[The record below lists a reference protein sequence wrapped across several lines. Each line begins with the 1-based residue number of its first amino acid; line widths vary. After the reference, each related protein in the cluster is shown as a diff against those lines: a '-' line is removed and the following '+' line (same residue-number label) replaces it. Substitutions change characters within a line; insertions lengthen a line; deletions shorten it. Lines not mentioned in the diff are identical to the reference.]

1 MKPHLSLLLSPIKG
15 VTFELMSSLKQIK
28 QAQIVAGQSRL
39 VVADLQ
45 SLVKDIDRCE
55 RTMTALKTELAE
67 VNSKYQGP
75 RDTRQDIAYLTAL
88 LDCAKKKLA
97 WEKTIASLQKRTPE
111 ILNKMM
117 SLIND
122 PQNPPPD
129 ETRNQMLGSL
139 QAVQGA
145 MERLQQVKIE

>member
-1 MKPHLSLLLSPIKG
+1 
-15 VTFELMSSLKQIK
+15 MSSLKQIK
-28 QAQIVAGQSRL
+28 LAQKAAGQCRL

-55 RTMTALKTELAE
+55 RTMTALKTELAA
-67 VNSKYQGP
+67 VNSQYQGP

-97 WEKTIASLQKRTPE
+97 WEKTIASLQKRTPD

-122 PQNPPPD
+122 PQNPPPE
-129 ETRNQMLGSL
+129 ETRNQMLASL

>member
-1 MKPHLSLLLSPIKG
+1 
-15 VTFELMSSLKQIK
+15 MSSLKQIK
-28 QAQIVAGQSRL
+28 LAEKVAGQSR
-39 VVADLQ
+39 VVIADLQ

-55 RTMTALKTELAE
+55 RTMTALKSELVA

-75 RDTRQDIAYLTAL
+75 RNTREDIDYLTAL

-97 WEKTIASLQKRTPE
+97 WEKTITSLQKRTPD
-111 ILNKMM
+111 ILNRMM

-122 PQNPPPD
+122 PQNPPPE
-129 ETRNQMLGSL
+129 ETRNQMLASL

-145 MERLQQVKIE
+145 MERLQHVKIE

>member
-1 MKPHLSLLLSPIKG
+1 
-15 VTFELMSSLKQIK
+15 MSSLKQIK
-28 QAQIVAGQSRL
+28 HAEKVAGQSH
-39 VVADLQ
+39 VVIADLQ

-55 RTMTALKTELAE
+55 KTMTALKTELAA

-75 RDTRQDIAYLTAL
+75 RNTREDIAYLTAL

-97 WEKTIASLQKRTPE
+97 WEKTIASLQKRTPD

-122 PQNPPPD
+122 PGNPPPA
-129 ETRNQMLGSL
+129 ETRDQMLASL
-139 QAVQGA
+139 QAVQSA
-145 MERLQQVKIE
+145 IERLQQVKIE

>member
-1 MKPHLSLLLSPIKG
+1 
-15 VTFELMSSLKQIK
+15 MSSLKQIK
-28 QAQIVAGQSRL
+28 QAEKVAGQSRL

-45 SLVKDIDRCE
+45 SLVKDIERCE
-55 RTMTALKTELAE
+55 RTMTALKTELAA
-67 VNSKYQGP
+67 VNSKYQGQ
-75 RDTRQDIAYLTAL
+75 RNTREDIAYLTAL

-97 WEKTIASLQKRTPE
+97 WEKTIASLQKRTPD
-111 ILNKMM
+111 ILGKMS

-129 ETRNQMLGSL
+129 ETRAQMLGSL
-139 QAVQGA
+139 QAVQDA

>member
-1 MKPHLSLLLSPIKG
+1 
-15 VTFELMSSLKQIK
+15 MSSLKQIK
-28 QAQIVAGQSRL
+28 LADKAAGQSRI
-39 VVADLQ
+39 VIAELQ

-55 RTMTALKTELAE
+55 RTMTALKTELAS
-67 VNSKYQGP
+67 VNAKHQGP
-75 RDTRQDIAYLTAL
+75 RNTREDIAYLTAL

-97 WEKTIASLQKRTPE
+97 WEKTIASLQKRTPD
-111 ILNKMM
+111 ILGKMM

-129 ETRNQMLGSL
+129 ETRGQMLNSL